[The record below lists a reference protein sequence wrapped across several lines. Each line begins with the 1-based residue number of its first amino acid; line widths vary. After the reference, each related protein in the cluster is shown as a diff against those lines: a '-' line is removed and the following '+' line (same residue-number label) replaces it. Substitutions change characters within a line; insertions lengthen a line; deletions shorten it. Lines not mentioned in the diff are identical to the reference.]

1 MSRLRHNTPS
11 RTLRLQA
18 ARHIA
23 RMPGYVRSPGADC
36 TGNAL
41 GERLGI
47 AAIYAGKGDQDNAR
61 TAALLA
67 VAGVTDTL
75 ENRAALRAS
84 FEQITRLVRVTVT
97 GEPA

>member
-1 MSRLRHNTPS
+1 MSRIRHNTPS
-11 RTLRLQA
+11 LTMRIST
-18 ARHIA
+18 ARSIA
-23 RMPGYVRSPGADC
+23 RMPGYVPGPGQDC
-36 TGNAL
+36 TGNPL

-47 AAIYAGKGDQDNAR
+47 AAIYAGKGDDDNAR

-67 VAGVTDTL
+67 VAGVRDTPD
-75 ENRAALRAS
+75 NRAAIRAS